1 MSVINPLD
9 RDLVRYSLRLII
21 FLFFFSSLENVCRIH
36 SDFSGWC
43 CKASLIYV
51 PLCHDLASRFRNC
64 VLLKVFFSIFAY
76 RRWNEN
82 YRFGSVLLLN
92 LFFKKMKKK
101 KKQCW
106 NTSPNTCT
114 QLTSILKNIISNQ
127 IKNRGFSPVGI
138 LYEINKHT

>member
-64 VLLKVFFSIFAY
+64 VLLKVFSLYLHTDAGTKIIDLVQCCCSIYF
-76 RRWNEN
+76 
-82 YRFGSVLLLN
+82 L
-92 LFFKKMKKK
+92 KKWRK